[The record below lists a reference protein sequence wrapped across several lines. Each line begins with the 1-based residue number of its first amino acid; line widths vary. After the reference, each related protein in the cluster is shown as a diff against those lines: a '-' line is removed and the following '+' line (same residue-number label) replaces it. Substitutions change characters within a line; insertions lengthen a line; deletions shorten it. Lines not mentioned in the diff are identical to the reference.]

1 MCGIVLVKA
10 QATTQKGIT
19 MRLLLTAVFLLS
31 ANAGMAFGEG
41 RYQVEALGKSGYD
54 MTWVVLDTKTGKTRY
69 CSSNTEAA
77 SPICSPW
84 TEK

>member
-10 QATTQKGIT
+10 QATTQKGIA
-19 MRLLLTAVFLLS
+19 MRLLMTTVLLLG

-41 RYQVEALGKSGYD
+41 RYQVEALGKSGYE

-69 CSSNTEAA
+69 CSSMTEAA

-84 TEK
+84 TEE